1 MTINE
6 EKSTINVQNKT
17 SFKDMDTYL
26 RVSISGKWLSELI
39 LETLLYIKK
48 KADLAN
54 HTRILI
60 DCFDLAP
67 PRGDFERIFAGLD
80 VAFILKYPFRI
91 AVLYPLDLTTYQTEN
106 IAINRGSFF
115 RTFEQENEALEWLL
129 TSMATED
136 GDP

>member
-1 MTINE
+1 MTIDK
-6 EKSTINVQNKT
+6 EKSEINIQNET
-17 SFKDMDTYL
+17 SFKEMDTYL
-26 RVSISGKWLSELI
+26 QVSISGKWISELI

-48 KADLAN
+48 KADLTN

-60 DCFDLAP
+60 DCFELAP

-80 VAFILKYPFRI
+80 VALILKHPFRI

-106 IAINRGSFF
+106 IAINQGSFF

-129 TSMATED
+129 TSITTED
-136 GDP
+136 DDP